1 MQKSFIFLMII
12 GITFCFISCT
22 TSHSHIKRI
31 LFLTGDDYPGHKW
44 RETAPVLANAIRSH
58 PDLEIEIVKNPG
70 YLASANLT
78 DYDGIILHFMNWQK
92 HAPGEKA
99 REQLQKFVAKGGGL
113 VIVHFACG
121 AFTKWDMQGEPTAL
135 GTDWP
140 EYPKLAG
147 RYWNPS
153 MRGHDPRGTFTVKIK
168 NKSHPI
174 TMETGDFET
183 NDELY
188 TCLDGTTAVD
198 TLAIATS
205 SIDGKD
211 YLMAFTLNYGKGR
224 VFHSPLGHDVAA
236 LNQTVCKLF
245 RQGCAWTV
253 GATNPGD

>member
-121 AFTKWDMQGEPTAL
+121 HRLFMAINNAL
-135 GTDWP
+135 EAWIMFFQKFICSLIITGSKKST
-140 EYPKLAG
+140 
-147 RYWNPS
+147 S
-153 MRGHDPRGTFTVKIK
+153 TTVRSLQIK
-168 NKSHPI
+168 
-174 TMETGDFET
+174 G
-183 NDELY
+183 
-188 TCLDGTTAVD
+188 G
-198 TLAIATS
+198 
-205 SIDGKD
+205 
-211 YLMAFTLNYGKGR
+211 
-224 VFHSPLGHDVAA
+224 
-236 LNQTVCKLF
+236 
-245 RQGCAWTV
+245 
-253 GATNPGD
+253 